1 MLSPDKINLLQ
12 AFLGGLPPHLANRL
26 AKAVEIDRL
35 AEGKSLPHDLIL
47 AGLRPVLR
55 ESSGE
60 RTLTPLRLFCLPFE
74 DLLSSES
81 RKEKRK
87 GRIARESIAPI
98 WKWLNEKLLPDASHA
113 YARDVRDMILA
124 IRLDEAMALADE
136 FWLAAS
142 TAIRAALAH
151 EQDRLS
157 AEAFLGRLT
166 IADAD

>member
-74 DLLSSES
+74 DLLSSEL
-81 RKEKRK
+81 RKKNRK
-87 GRIARESIAPI
+87 
-98 WKWLNEKLLPDASHA
+98 
-113 YARDVRDMILA
+113 
-124 IRLDEAMALADE
+124 
-136 FWLAAS
+136 AAS
-142 TAIRAALAH
+142 RAK
-151 EQDRLS
+151 
-157 AEAFLGRLT
+157 AFR
-166 IADAD
+166 